1 MKSKTLERILGFST
15 NRVELFGAQYK
26 AYGIFGI
33 LNFPIAYFIL
43 HNAMQQDESI
53 GLRLCAA
60 ILCVPLAF
68 YKYLPEKIKTYL
80 PLYWHVVLMYSLPFF
95 GTYMLLKSHISL
107 GWLSNITLALMLMI
121 LLLDWISLFVISFLG
136 IILGIAV
143 YAIFHGFINF
153 YVRANAD
160 DFSLAFNQYSFLIV
174 IAIFFSRHKE
184 IIELKERLRSQEK
197 LRSMENLVATIA
209 HELRTPLASIAM
221 VGELLKKQ
229 LPVLKSGAK
238 GEELQKALK
247 LIASVP
253 ERISTTT
260 RNAFTVIDM
269 VLMNLKKKPVSH
281 EHKNCLMSE
290 CIEST
295 LYEYPLDE
303 KQKELIHWDK
313 SVDFSFKGNELYLKH
328 VFFNLLK
335 NALYYMRAANKGELF
350 IWLEK
355 GDKYNALYFKDTSTG
370 IAPEV
375 LPHIFE
381 SFYSRTA
388 RGTGVGLAFCK
399 STMREFG
406 GDIVCES
413 VEGEFTTFVL
423 TFPVVEED

>member
-1 MKSKTLERILGFST
+1 MLEKILSFSEK
-15 NRVELFGAQYK
+15 RVELFGAQYK
-26 AYGIFGI
+26 AYGTLGLI
-33 LNFPIAYFIL
+33 NFPVAYFIL
-43 HNAMQQDESI
+43 HNAMHQDESI

-60 ILCVPLAF
+60 VLCVPLAF
-68 YKYLPEKIKTYL
+68 HTYLPEKFKPYL
-80 PLYWHVVLMYSLPFF
+80 PLYWHGVLTYSFPFF
-95 GTYMLLKSHISL
+95 CTYMLLKNNVSL
-107 GWLSNITLALMLMI
+107 GWLTNASLALFIFI
-121 LLLDWISLFVISFLG
+121 LLVDWIMFAIIVFLG
-136 IILGIAV
+136 AGLGIAA
-143 YAIFHGFINF
+143 YAIFHGFANF
-153 YVRANAD
+153 YVQASTD
-160 DFSLAFNQYSFLIV
+160 DISLACNQYSFIIIV
-174 IAIFFSRHKE
+174 GIFFSRHKE
-184 IIELKERLRSQEK
+184 IVKLKERLC
-197 LRSMENLVATIA
+197 SMESLAATIA

-229 LPVLKSGAK
+229 LPVLESGAK

-295 LYEYPLDE
+295 LYEYPLEE

-328 VFFNLLK
+328 VLFNLLK